1 MILAHLFSHW
11 SIPSRRTSV
20 TLTSSF
26 QYSYQT
32 LKKHS
37 ANDRQAESRTLIDMS
52 LSVRSLDLDFAT
64 GTFKLSGWM
73 KLAWRDDRQMP
84 PYPPPENKCFK
95 SHLDNYQLNLRIKER
110 EWGREISSP
119 FSTSLNDGHQ

>member
-1 MILAHLFSHW
+1 
-11 SIPSRRTSV
+11 
-20 TLTSSF
+20 LTSSF
-26 QYSYQT
+26 QYSNQT

-37 ANDRQAESRTLIDMS
+37 ANDWQAESRTLIDMS

-84 PYPPPENKCFK
+84 PPPSPSLPTENNSFV
-95 SHLDNYQLNLRIKER
+95 
-110 EWGREISSP
+110 SSW
-119 FSTSLNDGHQ
+119 TIIN